1 MYSDAEG
8 ELAVR
13 MAREAIESAVRRR
26 GLPPFTVPK
35 SFERDSGV
43 FVTINTHPGED
54 LRGCIGYPNPF
65 FALAKAIVKAAEGAT
80 EDPRFPPLAEGEL
93 DRIVVEVS
101 ILTPPEPI
109 EAKKPRQ
116 LPAMVRVGVDGLI
129 AARGPARGLLLPQV
143 PIEWGWDAEEFL
155 AQTCVKAGLMPDAW
169 LEPETRFYRFQS
181 EIWGETR
188 PRGPIARRT
197 LERHAR
203 P

>member
-13 MAREAIESAVRRR
+13 MARKAIESAVLRRP
-26 GLPPFTVPK
+26 LPSFTVPR

-43 FVTINTHPGED
+43 FVTISTHPAGD
-54 LRGCIGYPNPF
+54 LRGCIGYPNPYF
-65 FALAKAIVKAAEGAT
+65 PLAKAIVKAAEGAT

-93 DRIVVEVS
+93 DGVVVEVS
-101 ILTPPEPI
+101 ILTPPELLQP
-109 EAKKPRQ
+109 KKPKQ
-116 LPAMVRVGVDGLI
+116 LPGMVRIGTDGLEVRQG
-129 AARGPARGLLLPQV
+129 AARGLLLPQV
-143 PIEWGWDAEEFL
+143 PVEWGWDAEEFL
-155 AQTCVKAGLMPDAW
+155 AQTCMKAGLMPDAW

-181 EIWGETR
+181 EIWGEAQ
-188 PRGPIARRT
+188 PRGPISRRT